1 VTSSRI
7 RVANAP
13 VSWGA
18 LEIEGYN
25 QKPLPYD
32 VVLDE
37 IAETGY
43 AGTELGDWG
52 FMPTEP
58 AVLRDELARRD
69 LALIGAFVPVRLR
82 DPGALE
88 AGIEHALRVA
98 RLLAAVVPAGDRR
111 NGPFIVVA
119 DDNVT
124 DPGRTLHAGRIT
136 PEMALP
142 DAEWAGYAGRAESVA
157 RAVREE
163 TGLRSVFHPHSAGWV
178 ETPAET
184 DRFLAETDPEIL
196 GIVFDTGHYLFGA
209 GDEGPSVVESMDRWA
224 DRIWY
229 IHFKDNDRELA
240 RRSRVESW
248 DYLQALRAG
257 IFSELGKGGVDF
269 QAVVRWLDEHE
280 YDGWAVVEQDILPG
294 MGTPKESA
302 RRNREFLASLGI

>member
-18 LEIEGYN
+18 LEIEGFN

-43 AGTELGDWG
+43 AGTELGDWE
-52 FMPTEP
+52 FMPTDP
-58 AVLRDELARRD
+58 AVLRDELERRS
-69 LALIGAFVPVRLR
+69 LALTGAFVPVRLR
-82 DPGALE
+82 DPGTLE

-98 RLLAAVVPAGDRR
+98 RLLAAVVPEGNSR

-124 DPGRTLHAGRIT
+124 DPERTRHAGRIT

-142 DAEWAGYAGRAESVA
+142 DDEWAGYAGRAESVA

-184 DRFLAETDPEIL
+184 DRFLAETDPEML

-209 GDEGPSVVESMDRWA
+209 GDEGPSVVEAMDRWA

-240 RRSRVESW
+240 RRSRDEGW

-269 QAVVRWLDEHE
+269 RAVVRWLDEHG

-302 RRNREFLASLGI
+302 RRNREFLASLGL